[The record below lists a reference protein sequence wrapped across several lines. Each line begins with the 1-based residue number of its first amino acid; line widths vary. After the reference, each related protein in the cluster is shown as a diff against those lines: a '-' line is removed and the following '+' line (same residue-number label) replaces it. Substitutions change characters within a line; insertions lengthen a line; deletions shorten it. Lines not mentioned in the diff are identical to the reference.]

1 MKVGRD
7 ILRDARVMVVGCGA
21 LGNEVLKNLALC
33 GVGHV
38 VCVDFDRVEAGNL
51 SRSVLFRQRD
61 ADDGRLKVE
70 VVRDRLLELN
80 PELDIRTFNG
90 DIVYDIGLGIIRSM
104 DVIVSCVDS
113 RWARFIIN
121 RHCIRMDR
129 PWVDGG
135 IAMSEGTARVFLP
148 GRNCYACSLDPEL
161 LGTLKRRLSCPN
173 VVRAMER
180 SGSAPT
186 TSLTASVIGA
196 VQAQEAIKVICGDAS
211 SCGRMFHYDGDT
223 LSCGTAEFTAYDDG
237 CPEHEVWGPVEQ
249 SPFDEDCTLSCF
261 FASFPDGGK
270 GVSVLLREDSFVD
283 YVTDRRNGEKIIMM
297 MPVRRVAE
305 SLPEGAFPEDF
316 YQNEFRTVDENFPY
330 PNLTFRELGIPY
342 GDVLHVRSAGKDRFL
357 ELKWA

>member
-38 VCVDFDRVEAGNL
+38 VCVDFDRVEVGNL
-51 SRSVLFRQRD
+51 SRSVLFRQKD

-70 VVRDRLLELN
+70 VVRERLLELN
-80 PELDIRTFNG
+80 PELDVRTFNG

-104 DVIVSCVDS
+104 DVVVSCVDS

-121 RHCIRMDR
+121 RHCIRMNR

-135 IAMSEGTARVFLP
+135 IAVAEGTARVFLP

-173 VVRAMER
+173 VVRMMER

-186 TSLTASVIGA
+186 SSLTASVIGA
-196 VQAQEAIKVICGDAS
+196 VQAQEAIKVLCGDTS

-223 LSCGTAEFTAYDDG
+223 LTCGTAEFAAYDDC
-237 CPEHEVWGPVEQ
+237 CPEHEVWEPVEQ
-249 SPFDEDCTLSCF
+249 SPFDEDCTLSDF

-270 GVSVLLREDSFVD
+270 GVSILLREDRFVD
-283 YVTDRRNGEKIIMM
+283 YVARRSDGEKHIVMK
-297 MPVRRVAE
+297 PARQVAE
-305 SLPEGAFPEDF
+305 SLQEGALPEEF
-316 YQNEFRTVDENFPY
+316 YQNEFRTVDEKFPY
-330 PNLTFRELGIPY
+330 PNLTFRELGIPC
-342 GDVLHVRSAGKDRFL
+342 GDVIHVRSAGKDRFF